1 MDLFI
6 GEDEGRIF
14 FPGESP
20 KFEGSEAVLDRTIF

>member
-6 GEDEGRIF
+6 GEGRIF